1 MPALSNAP
9 RTSRTRPTFGFA
21 CLLLILVGCGADG
34 DSSKDSSKQDSK
46 EDTGIVVEVAPVSR
60 ATIAASYNGTA
71 TLEATAQAQVV
82 AKASGVLLSVMTE
95 EGQPVQVGQVIAR
108 LDPDQPRLEVAR
120 NEAMLRKL
128 EAEFARSTE
137 LFERK
142 LVAADAHE
150 RIRYDLET
158 QRAAWE
164 MAKLQ
169 LSYTEI
175 RAPISGVVARRMVKQ
190 GNLIKINDALF
201 DIVDIA
207 RLEAVL
213 NVPERELRN
222 MAAGQPV
229 QLRVDAAPGTGF
241 DGVIDRISPV
251 VDPASGTFRVV
262 CAFSDATGVLKP
274 GMFGRIDVSFDE
286 RANALTVPR
295 EALIEGEGDV
305 AVFMVKDGLA
315 VRTPIQPGHVNA
327 KLVEVLAGID
337 EGERV
342 VTKGKVSLRDGSRI
356 SVLGEASETA
366 TVEAAAAT
374 TATN

>member
-1 MPALSNAP
+1 MSAPSNAP
-9 RTSRTRPTFGFA
+9 RTFRTRSALGLA
-21 CLLLILVGCGADG
+21 CLMLILAGCGGDG
-34 DSSKDSSKQDSK
+34 DGKKDESKQESTEEK
-46 EDTGIVVEVAPVSR
+46 GIVVEVAPVSR

-71 TLEATAQAQVV
+71 TLDATAQAQVV
-82 AKASGVLLSVMTE
+82 AKASGVLLSVLTE

-158 QRAAWE
+158 QRAAWD

-201 DIVDIA
+201 DIVDVA

-241 DGVIDRISPV
+241 DGVIDRVSPV

-274 GMFGRIDVSFDE
+274 GMFGRIEVSFDE

-305 AVFMVKDGLA
+305 AVFMVKDGVA

-327 KLVEVLAGID
+327 KLVEVLAGIA

-356 SVLGEASETA
+356 SVLGDQSVPPAVET
-366 TVEAAAAT
+366 TAAT
-374 TATN
+374 NH

>member
-1 MPALSNAP
+1 
-9 RTSRTRPTFGFA
+9 
-21 CLLLILVGCGADG
+21 
-34 DSSKDSSKQDSK
+34 
-46 EDTGIVVEVAPVSR
+46 
-60 ATIAASYNGTA
+60 
-71 TLEATAQAQVV
+71 
-82 AKASGVLLSVMTE
+82 
-95 EGQPVQVGQVIAR
+95 
-108 LDPDQPRLEVAR
+108 
-120 NEAMLRKL
+120 
-128 EAEFARSTE
+128 
-137 LFERK
+137 
-142 LVAADAHE
+142 
-150 RIRYDLET
+150 
-158 QRAAWE
+158 
-164 MAKLQ
+164 
-169 LSYTEI
+169 
-175 RAPISGVVARRMVKQ
+175 
-190 GNLIKINDALF
+190 
-201 DIVDIA
+201 VDVA

-241 DGVIDRISPV
+241 DGVIDRVSPV

-315 VRTPIQPGHVNA
+315 VRTPIQPGIQPGHVNA
-327 KLVEVLAGID
+327 NLVEVLAGIS

-356 SVLGEASETA
+356 SVLGETSEPPKRPR
-366 TVEAAAAT
+366 
-374 TATN
+374 

>member
-1 MPALSNAP
+1 MSALSNAP
-9 RTSRTRPTFGFA
+9 RAFRTRSTFGLA
-21 CLLLILVGCGADG
+21 CLMLILAGCGGDG
-34 DSSKDSSKQDSK
+34 DGKKDESKPKSTEEK
-46 EDTGIVVEVAPVSR
+46 GIVVEVAPVSR

-82 AKASGVLLSVMTE
+82 AKASGVLLSVLTE

-241 DGVIDRISPV
+241 DGVIDRVSPV

-356 SVLGEASETA
+356 SVLGETSETA

>member
-9 RTSRTRPTFGFA
+9 RTFRTRPAFGLA
-21 CLLLILVGCGADG
+21 CLLLILVGCSTDG
-34 DSSKDSSKQDSK
+34 DSSKDESKQESTEEK
-46 EDTGIVVEVAPVSR
+46 GIVVEVAPVSR

-71 TLEATAQAQVV
+71 TLDATAQAQVV
-82 AKASGVLLSVMTE
+82 AKASGVLLSVLTE
-95 EGQPVQVGQVIAR
+95 EGQPVQAGQVIAR

-150 RIRYDLET
+150 RIRYDVET
-158 QRAAWE
+158 QRAAWD

-201 DIVDIA
+201 DIVDTA

-229 QLRVDAAPGTGF
+229 QLRVDAAPGIGF
-241 DGVIDRISPV
+241 DGVIDRVSPV

-327 KLVEVLAGID
+327 KLVEVLAGIA

-356 SVLGEASETA
+356 SVLGDASVPPA
-366 TVEAAAAT
+366 VEATAAT
-374 TATN
+374 TH

>member
-1 MPALSNAP
+1 MSALSNAP
-9 RTSRTRPTFGFA
+9 RAFRTRSTFGLA
-21 CLLLILVGCGADG
+21 CLMLILAGCGGDG
-34 DSSKDSSKQDSK
+34 DGKKDEAKPESTEEK
-46 EDTGIVVEVAPVSR
+46 GIVVEVAPVSR

-82 AKASGVLLSVMTE
+82 AKASGVLLSVLTE

-201 DIVDIA
+201 DIVDVA

-241 DGVIDRISPV
+241 DGVIDRVSPV

-327 KLVEVLAGID
+327 KLVEVLAGIS

-356 SVLGEASETA
+356 SVLGETSETA

>member
-9 RTSRTRPTFGFA
+9 RTFRTRPAFGLA
-21 CLLLILVGCGADG
+21 CLLLILVGCSTDG
-34 DSSKDSSKQDSK
+34 DSSKDESKQESTEEK
-46 EDTGIVVEVAPVSR
+46 GIVVEVAPVSR

-71 TLEATAQAQVV
+71 TLDATAQAQVV
-82 AKASGVLLSVMTE
+82 AKASGVLLSVLTE
-95 EGQPVQVGQVIAR
+95 EGQPVQAGQVIAR

-150 RIRYDLET
+150 RIRYDVET
-158 QRAAWE
+158 QRAAWD

-201 DIVDIA
+201 DIVDTA

-229 QLRVDAAPGTGF
+229 QLRVDAAPGIGF
-241 DGVIDRISPV
+241 DGVIDRVSPV

-327 KLVEVLAGID
+327 KLVEVLAGIA

-356 SVLGEASETA
+356 SVLGDASVPPA
-366 TVEAAAAT
+366 VEATAAT
-374 TATN
+374 NH

>member
-1 MPALSNAP
+1 
-9 RTSRTRPTFGFA
+9 
-21 CLLLILVGCGADG
+21 LLLILVGCGADG

-46 EDTGIVVEVAPVSR
+46 EDKGIVVEVATVSR

-158 QRAAWE
+158 QRAAWD

-201 DIVDIA
+201 EIVDVA

-241 DGVIDRISPV
+241 DGVIDRVSPV

-327 KLVEVLAGID
+327 KLVEVLAGIS

>member
-1 MPALSNAP
+1 MPALSNVP
-9 RTSRTRPTFGFA
+9 RTFRTRPAFGLA

-46 EDTGIVVEVAPVSR
+46 EDKGIVVEVATVSR

-158 QRAAWE
+158 QRAAWD

-241 DGVIDRISPV
+241 DGVIDRVSPV

>member
-1 MPALSNAP
+1 MPALSNVP
-9 RTSRTRPTFGFA
+9 RTFRTRPAFGLA

-46 EDTGIVVEVAPVSR
+46 EDKGIVVEVATVSR

-95 EGQPVQVGQVIAR
+95 EGQPVRVGQVIAR

-137 LFERK
+137 LFQRK

-158 QRAAWE
+158 QRAAWD

-201 DIVDIA
+201 EIVDVA

-241 DGVIDRISPV
+241 DGVIDRVSPV

>member
-9 RTSRTRPTFGFA
+9 RTFRTCPAFGLA
-21 CLLLILVGCGADG
+21 CLLLILVGCSTEG
-34 DSSKDSSKQDSK
+34 DSSKDESKQESTEEK
-46 EDTGIVVEVAPVSR
+46 GIVVEVAPVSR

-71 TLEATAQAQVV
+71 TLDATAQAQVV
-82 AKASGVLLSVMTE
+82 AKASGVLLSVLTE
-95 EGQPVQVGQVIAR
+95 EGQPVQAGQVIAR

-150 RIRYDLET
+150 RIRYDVET
-158 QRAAWE
+158 QRAAWD

-201 DIVDIA
+201 DIVDTA

-229 QLRVDAAPGTGF
+229 QLRVDAAPGIGF
-241 DGVIDRISPV
+241 DGVIDRVSPV

-327 KLVEVLAGID
+327 KLVEVLAGIA

-356 SVLGEASETA
+356 SVLGDASVPPA
-366 TVEAAAAT
+366 VEVTAAT
-374 TATN
+374 TH

>member
-1 MPALSNAP
+1 MPARSNAP
-9 RTSRTRPTFGFA
+9 RNFRTRPAFGLA

-34 DSSKDSSKQDSK
+34 DSSKDSPKQDSK
-46 EDTGIVVEVAPVSR
+46 EEKGVVVEVAPVSR

-82 AKASGVLLSVMTE
+82 AKASGVLLSVLTE

-108 LDPDQPRLEVAR
+108 LDPDQPGEVAR

-175 RAPISGVVARRMVKQ
+175 RAPISGLVARRMVKQ

-201 DIVDIA
+201 DIVDVA

-229 QLRVDAAPGTGF
+229 QLRVDAAPSTGF
-241 DGVIDRISPV
+241 DGVIDRVSPV

-262 CAFSDATGVLKP
+262 CAFSDASGVLKP

-305 AVFMVKDGLA
+305 AVFVVKDGLA

-327 KLVEVLAGID
+327 KLVEVLAGVS

-356 SVLGEASETA
+356 SVLGDASETP
-366 TVEAAAAT
+366 TIEAAAAT